1 MTADWPPTAQ
11 DPDGRTVVF
20 DAGSH
25 LHLVRRLRGALL
37 DRVDDI
43 LGAVRSPD
51 FREDDPVP
59 GRERF
64 YRKDFSEIGRWLR
77 VVVDFS
83 EDPAWVVTAFVEDRD
98 PRARRR

>member
-1 MTADWPPTAQ
+1 
-11 DPDGRTVVF
+11 VVF

-37 DRVDDI
+37 DHVDDI
-43 LGAVRSPD
+43 LGAVCSPD
-51 FREDDPVP
+51 LRENDPVA

-64 YRKDFSEIGRWLR
+64 YRMDFMTTGRWLW

-83 EDPAWVVTAFVEDRD
+83 EDPGSVVTAFVEDQD
-98 PRARRR
+98 PRMRRQ

>member
-1 MTADWPPTAQ
+1 MV
-11 DPDGRTVVF
+11 RF

-43 LGAVRSPD
+43 LGTVRSPD
-51 FREDDPVP
+51 FREDDPVA

-64 YRKDFSEIGRWLR
+64 YRMDFTTAGRWLR
-77 VVVDFS
+77 VVVDFN
-83 EDPAWVVTAFVEDRD
+83 EDPGWVVTAFVEDQD
-98 PRARRR
+98 PRLRRR